1 MSLRGQVGAAYNLLP
16 NDPQLLT
23 ASSEQLLFADYYKKQ
38 NTDMMF
44 DRLAKLLG
52 VKYTV
57 GDLKDLMKQMTSP
70 KRNRK
75 KAKADE
81 VKEVFFPLAI
91 LLNPQV
97 LEVLK
102 GAAKGLSIKSSSG
115 ATDLSA
121 MDPELYRK
129 IMGRAIENAAKVLSE
144 PTNQTEE
151 KAEE

>member
-1 MSLRGQVGAAYNLLP
+1 MSLRGQVGAAYNILP
-16 NDPQLLT
+16 NDPVLLT
-23 ASSEQLLFADYYKKQ
+23 ASNEQLMFADHYKKQ
-38 NTDMMF
+38 HTDMMF

-75 KAKADE
+75 KANAND

-102 GAAKGLSIKSSSG
+102 GAAKGLSIKTSSG

-129 IMGRAIENAAKVLSE
+129 IMGRAIETAAKAIAD
-144 PTNQTEE
+144 TDNQTEE
-151 KAEE
+151 KADA